1 MDYIQIFPDA
11 ARQPRPRISRQ
22 KAWMIYRIFIAGA
35 GIPPIYIWTSY
46 FQARVEED
54 GGTFEASRCVTDALA
69 ALGSKTYY
77 DLFELYRLRMEDD
90 GATFDNPCFDELMY
104 TLALLK

>member
-1 MDYIQIFPDA
+1 
-11 ARQPRPRISRQ
+11 
-22 KAWMIYRIFIAGA
+22 MIYRIFIAGA